1 MARFL
6 DTNVVAYAFDRAAG
20 AKRDRALAILAED
33 TEELVVSPQVMAEF
47 YVTVTRTFAEPL
59 PPSVAHDA
67 VRELA
72 RLTVTPLDA
81 DTALAAIAL
90 AQEHHIS
97 FWDAQIVVTAS
108 RSGCD
113 ILLSEDLNHGQR
125 VLDVEVVNPFR
136 EGA

>member
-1 MARFL
+1 MATFL

-20 AKRDRALAILAED
+20 AKRDRALAILAD
-33 TEELVVSPQVMAEF
+33 DATELVVSPQVMAEF
-47 YVTVTRTFAEPL
+47 YVTATRKFADPL
-59 PPSVAHDA
+59 PASVAHDV

-72 RLTVTPLDA
+72 RLSVAPLDA
-81 DTALAAIAL
+81 HTTLAAIAL
-90 AQEHHIS
+90 SQEHRIA

-113 ILLSEDLNHGQR
+113 TLLSEDLNHGQR
-125 VLDVEVVNPFR
+125 ILDVEVVNPFR